1 MTNEETAISG
11 DFNWQVPTVI
21 PSFVYGKDA
30 ELIYNEIRKTIV
42 KGVWYDNDSK
52 IMKGSNT
59 FLAARA
65 DSIMRPLGI
74 RAATLADLSRP
85 EIIEMIRGEHYSD
98 IPAIVFRTMKDR
110 YEPNNLLI
118 KKLAPQIE
126 EKIGRLELPV
136 LVTGFDVALSE
147 DKEGHG
153 LNIIPREDFAVLHD
167 ERLAGKYNG
176 ETFLETDEMGLPKFG
191 KGNRTWYARKEG
203 LSRLCLGG
211 DLDLGSDNGGLADSD
226 VSGRVVLVAREAACA
241 EKKAK

>member
-30 ELIYNEIRKTIV
+30 ELFYNEIRKTIV
-42 KGVWYDNDSK
+42 NGVWYDNDSK
-52 IMKGSNT
+52 TMRGSNT

-65 DSIMRPLGI
+65 DSIIRPLGI

-167 ERLAGKYNG
+167 ERLAGKYN
-176 ETFLETDEMGLPKFG
+176 EKTFSETDELGLPKFG

-203 LSRLCLGG
+203 LSRLYLIR
-211 DLDLGSDNGGLADSD
+211 DLNLYSDYEALAYSNEL
-226 VSGRVVLVAREAACA
+226 GRVVLVAREGAMH
-241 EKKAK
+241 KSSK

>member
-136 LVTGFDVALSE
+136 LVTGFDVAPSE

-203 LSRLCLGG
+203 LSRLYLIR
-211 DLDLGSDNGGLADSD
+211 DLNLYSDYEALAYSNEL
-226 VSGRVVLVAREAACA
+226 GRVVLVAREGAMH
-241 EKKAK
+241 KSSK

>member
-203 LSRLCLGG
+203 LSRLYLIR
-211 DLDLGSDNGGLADSD
+211 DLNLYSDYEALAYSNEL
-226 VSGRVVLVAREAACA
+226 GRVVLVAREGAMH
-241 EKKAK
+241 KSSK

>member
-136 LVTGFDVALSE
+136 LVTGFDVAPSE

-167 ERLAGKYNG
+167 ERLAGKYN
-176 ETFLETDEMGLPKFG
+176 EKTFSETDELGLPKFG

-203 LSRLCLGG
+203 LSRLYLIR
-211 DLDLGSDNGGLADSD
+211 DLNLYSDYEALAYSNEL
-226 VSGRVVLVAREAACA
+226 GRVVLVAREGAMH
-241 EKKAK
+241 KSSK